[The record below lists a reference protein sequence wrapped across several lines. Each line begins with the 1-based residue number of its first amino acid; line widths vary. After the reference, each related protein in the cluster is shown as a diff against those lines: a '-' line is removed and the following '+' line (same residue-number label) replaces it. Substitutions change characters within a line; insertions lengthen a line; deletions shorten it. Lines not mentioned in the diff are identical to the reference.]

1 MAGRVL
7 GDRYRVLRRIGEG
20 GMGAVYLCEHVVL
33 RRRLAVKVL
42 RPELAADP
50 EIVERFRQEAV
61 AASQIGQE
69 NVVDVLDFGNTE
81 EGALFY
87 VMEALE
93 GLSLGAVLRREGPLA
108 IARALAILEQI
119 CRALA
124 AAHRRGVVHRDLKPD
139 NVFLVRRDDGVE
151 TAKLL
156 DFGISKVE
164 PDGLHARLTRAGA
177 IIGTPEYMAPEQ
189 AAGGAVDHRADM
201 YALGVMAY
209 EMLTGTLPLEGGTAI
224 ATLVAHQTMPPQAP
238 SRRRAAVPP
247 EIDAVVLRALAKRP
261 DDRFESMA
269 ALGGEIARIRARL
282 GGVTPEAFALRQPGG
297 DAMDRQSSGDAARQ
311 GVATRPS
318 GRGATVALGPEASGE
333 VRRASAVF
341 PPVRPRRRRAL
352 AVAAAVVALAS
363 AAGAGWWL
371 RGERGARDAAPWPG
385 PFPRPGAPSRTAGVE
400 AAPSDAPPPTAPEHI
415 APPPRAAAPAAPAAA
430 PPPRARRSAASGQSV
445 KPHVAPAAGEPAG
458 EPADPDGPA
467 GSSGELKP
475 SPF

>member
-333 VRRASAVF
+333 VRRARCSRRYGPAAGARSPWPRRSWPSHRLPAPGGGCAASVERAMPRPGPARSRGRARPRG
-341 PPVRPRRRRAL
+341 PPASRRRPRTLRRRPRRSTSRHRPARPLRPRPRQPRR
-352 AVAAAVVALAS
+352 
-363 AAGAGWWL
+363 
-371 RGERGARDAAPWPG
+371 RG
-385 PFPRPGAPSRTAGVE
+385 PGAPR
-400 AAPSDAPPPTAPEHI
+400 
-415 APPPRAAAPAAPAAA
+415 RAD
-430 PPPRARRSAASGQSV
+430 RA
-445 KPHVAPAAGEPAG
+445 
-458 EPADPDGPA
+458 
-467 GSSGELKP
+467 
-475 SPF
+475 